1 MGDWLPIITATIATV
16 AVAGLGA
23 ALTTLDDWYR
33 NLRKP
38 AWQPPDWLFGP
49 AWTLIFSLTATAGVM
64 AWNSG
69 PSSSGKILIVSVF
82 AVNAF
87 LNILWSILFFRMRR
101 PDWAL
106 WEVAVFWL
114 SVLSL
119 VIVVA
124 CFSGFAAWLL
134 VPYLIWVAF
143 AAFLNF
149 TIVKLNSPFRHQH
162 P

>member
-1 MGDWLPIITATIATV
+1 VADWLPIIIATVVTV

-38 AWQPPDWLFGP
+38 SWQPPDWLFGP
-49 AWTLIFSLTATAGVM
+49 AWTLIFTLTATAGVK
-64 AWNSG
+64 AWNVAPNNSG
-69 PSSSGKILIVSVF
+69 RILIIGAF
-82 AVNAF
+82 ALNGI
-87 LNILWSILFFRMRR
+87 LNILWSAIFFRMRR
-101 PDWAL
+101 PDWAV
-106 WEVAVFWL
+106 WEVALLWL
-114 SVLSL
+114 SVLAL

-124 CFSGFAAWLL
+124 RFSGSAAWLL

-149 TIVKLNSPFRHQH
+149 TVVKLNSPFGIRR